1 MRPVCSSQVE
11 TIGLVRWWILFAQ
24 STPLAATHLIGLL
37 RYYGFGARGDPLAGP
52 LPGDPPQSEWIA
64 AIDEALDRDIKMDKV
79 FSDHS
84 QRSWFFARA
93 LAAAKGEAFD
103 NETLYAAC
111 LLHDA
116 GLFDEDRK
124 TCFALVG
131 ADLVRRTAAAAGV
144 NTDQAKA
151 AAVAVATHID
161 VRPQTQ
167 LANYLRA
174 GSLLDVIGTSAWDID
189 PAAIAAACERW
200 PRTGFEAE
208 VRRLWNEESDRFPY
222 GRAQFARMPGALPLL
237 IRCNPLPKRPAHRDR
252 LAS

>member
-1 MRPVCSSQVE
+1 MRPVRSSQVE
-11 TIGLVRWWILFAQ
+11 TIGLVRWWILLAQ
-24 STPLAATHLIGLL
+24 ATPFAATRLIGLL
-37 RYYGFGARGDPLAGP
+37 RYYGSGARGDPLAGP
-52 LPGDPPQSEWIA
+52 LPGDPPQSGWIA
-64 AIDEALDRDIKMDKV
+64 AIDEALDRDVKMDKV
-79 FSDHS
+79 FRDHS

-103 NETLYAAC
+103 NETLYVAC

-116 GLFDEDRK
+116 GLFYEDRK
-124 TCFALVG
+124 TCFALIG

-161 VRPQTQ
+161 VRPRTQ
-167 LANYLRA
+167 LAKYLRA

-189 PAAIAAACERW
+189 PAAIVEACERW

-208 VRRLWNEESDRFPY
+208 VRRLWNEESYRFPY
-222 GRAQFARMPGALPLL
+222 GRAQFARMPGALPQL
-237 IRCNPLPKRPAHRDR
+237 ICFNPLPN
-252 LAS
+252 

>member
-11 TIGLVRWWILFAQ
+11 TIGLVRWWILSAQ
-24 STPLAATHLIGLL
+24 SIPVAATHLIGLL
-37 RYYGFGARGDPLAGP
+37 RYCGFGARGDPLADP
-52 LPGDPPQSEWIA
+52 LPGDPPQSGWIT
-64 AIDEALDRDIKMDKV
+64 AIEEALDRDVKMDKA
-79 FSDHS
+79 FRDHS

-93 LAAAKGEAFD
+93 LAAANGEAFD

-161 VRPQTQ
+161 VRPRTQ
-167 LANYLRA
+167 LAKYLRA
-174 GSLLDVIGTSAWDID
+174 GSLLDVIGIFAWDID
-189 PAAIAAACERW
+189 PAAIVEACARW
-200 PRTGFEAE
+200 PRTGFEDE

-222 GRAQFARMPGALPLL
+222 GRAQFARMPGALPQL
-237 IRCNPLPKRPAHRDR
+237 ICFNPLPN
-252 LAS
+252 

>member
-1 MRPVCSSQVE
+1 MDRRDRPGTRPGRRRRWTRYSAITASAAGSSPAPSLQP
-11 TIGLVRWWILFAQ
+11 T
-24 STPLAATHLIGLL
+24 
-37 RYYGFGARGDPLAGP
+37 
-52 LPGDPPQSEWIA
+52 
-64 AIDEALDRDIKMDKV
+64 
-79 FSDHS
+79 
-84 QRSWFFARA
+84 
-93 LAAAKGEAFD
+93 GEAFD

-144 NTDQAKA
+144 STDQAKA

-167 LANYLRA
+167 LAKYLRA

-189 PAAIAAACERW
+189 PAAIAEACERW
-200 PRTGFEAE
+200 PRRGFEAE
-208 VRRLWNEESDRFPY
+208 VRRVWNEESDRFPY
-222 GRAQFARMPGALPLL
+222 GRAQFARMPGLLPQL
-237 IRCNPLPKRPAHRDR
+237 IRFNPLPKRPAHRDP

>member
-1 MRPVCSSQVE
+1 MRPVRSSKVE
-11 TIGLVRWWILFAQ
+11 TIGLVRWWILFVQA
-24 STPLAATHLIGLL
+24 TPLAATHLIGLL
-37 RYYGFGARGDPLAGP
+37 RYYGFGARGGSLADP
-52 LPGDPPQSEWIA
+52 LPGDPPQSGWIT
-64 AIDEALDRDIKMDKV
+64 AIDEALDRDVRMDKV
-79 FSDHS
+79 FRDHS

-93 LAAAKGEAFD
+93 LAAANGDALD

-131 ADLVRRTAAAAGV
+131 ADLVRKTAAAAGV

-161 VRPQTQ
+161 IRPQTQ

-174 GSLLDVIGTSAWDID
+174 GTLLDVIGTFAWDID
-189 PAAIAAACERW
+189 PAAIAEACERW

-208 VRRLWNEESDRFPY
+208 VRRAWNEESDRFPY
-222 GRAQFARMPGALPLL
+222 GRAQFARMPGALPQL
-237 IRCNPLPKRPAHRDR
+237 IRFNPLPN
-252 LAS
+252 

>member
-1 MRPVCSSQVE
+1 MRPVRSSQVE
-11 TIGLVRWWILFAQ
+11 TIGLVRWWILLAQ
-24 STPLAATHLIGLL
+24 ATPLAATHLIGLL
-37 RYYGFGARGDPLAGP
+37 RYYGFGARGDPLADP
-52 LPGDPPQSEWIA
+52 LPGDLPQSGWIA
-64 AIDEALDRDIKMDKV
+64 AIDEALDRDVKMDKV
-79 FSDHS
+79 FRDHS

-93 LAAAKGEAFD
+93 LAAAKGDALD

-131 ADLVRRTAAAAGV
+131 ADLVRKTAAAAGV

-174 GSLLDVIGTSAWDID
+174 GTLLDVIGTFAWDID
-189 PAAIAAACERW
+189 PAAIAEACERW

-208 VRRLWNEESDRFPY
+208 ARRLWNEESDRFPY
-222 GRAQFARMPGALPLL
+222 GRAQFARMPGALPQL
-237 IRCNPLPKRPAHRDR
+237 IMFNPLPN
-252 LAS
+252 

>member
-11 TIGLVRWWILFAQ
+11 TIGLVRWWILVAQATPFAG
-24 STPLAATHLIGLL
+24 THLLGLL
-37 RYYGFGARGDPLAGP
+37 RYCGFGARGDPLAGP
-52 LPGDPPQSEWIA
+52 LPGDPPQSGWIA
-64 AIDEALDRDIKMDKV
+64 AIDEALDRDVQMDKV
-79 FSDHS
+79 FRDHS

-131 ADLVRRTAAAAGV
+131 ADLVRKTAAAAGV
-144 NTDQAKA
+144 STDQAKA

-161 VRPQTQ
+161 VRPRTQ
-167 LANYLRA
+167 LAKYLRA
-174 GSLLDVIGTSAWDID
+174 GSLLDVIGTFAWDID
-189 PAAIAAACERW
+189 PAAIAEACERW

-222 GRAQFARMPGALPLL
+222 GRAQFARIPGALPHL
-237 IRCNPLPKRPAHRDR
+237 IRFNPLPN
-252 LAS
+252 

>member
-1 MRPVCSSQVE
+1 MRPLCSSQVE
-11 TIGLVRWWILFAQ
+11 TIGLVRWWILLAQATRFAV
-24 STPLAATHLIGLL
+24 THVIGLL
-37 RYYGFGARGDPLAGP
+37 RYCGFGARGDPLAGP
-52 LPGDPPQSEWIA
+52 LPGDPPQSGWIA
-64 AIDEALDRDIKMDKV
+64 AIDQALDRDVKMDKV
-79 FSDHS
+79 FRDHS

-93 LAAAKGEAFD
+93 LAAANGEAFD

-144 NTDQAKA
+144 STDQAKA

-167 LANYLRA
+167 LAKYLRRVTA
-174 GSLLDVIGTSAWDID
+174 RRDWDIRLGHRPSSYRRGVRALAAQGVRSRG
-189 PAAIAAACERW
+189 PARVER
-200 PRTGFEAE
+200 G
-208 VRRLWNEESDRFPY
+208 VRQVPV
-222 GRAQFARMPGALPLL
+222 RAGPVRPDAGLLPQL
-237 IRCNPLPKRPAHRDR
+237 IRFNPLPKRPAHRDP

>member
-1 MRPVCSSQVE
+1 M
-11 TIGLVRWWILFAQ
+11 G
-24 STPLAATHLIGLL
+24 
-37 RYYGFGARGDPLAGP
+37 
-52 LPGDPPQSEWIA
+52 
-64 AIDEALDRDIKMDKV
+64 KV
-79 FSDHS
+79 FRDHS

-144 NTDQAKA
+144 NPDQAKA

-161 VRPQTQ
+161 ILSRSQV
-167 LANYLRA
+167 
-174 GSLLDVIGTSAWDID
+174 S
-189 PAAIAAACERW
+189 
-200 PRTGFEAE
+200 
-208 VRRLWNEESDRFPY
+208 
-222 GRAQFARMPGALPLL
+222 
-237 IRCNPLPKRPAHRDR
+237 
-252 LAS
+252 

>member
-11 TIGLVRWWILFAQ
+11 IIGLVRWWILVAQ
-24 STPLAATHLIGLL
+24 ATPFAATHVLGLL

-52 LPGDPPQSEWIA
+52 LPGAPPQNGWIA
-64 AIDEALDRDIKMDKV
+64 AIDEALDRDVKMDKV
-79 FSDHS
+79 FRDHS

-103 NETLYAAC
+103 DETLYAAC

-116 GLFDEDRK
+116 GLFVEDRK
-124 TCFALVG
+124 TCFAMVG
-131 ADLVRRTAAAAGV
+131 ADLVRRTAAAAEV

-161 VRPQTQ
+161 VKPKTQ
-167 LANYLRA
+167 LAKYLRA
-174 GSLLDVIGTSAWDID
+174 GSLPDVIGTFAWDID
-189 PAAIAAACERW
+189 PAAIAEARKRW

-222 GRAQFARMPGALPLL
+222 GRAQFARMPGFLPQL
-237 IRCNPLPKRPAHRDR
+237 IRFNPLPN
-252 LAS
+252 

>member
-1 MRPVCSSQVE
+1 MRPVRSSQVE
-11 TIGLVRWWILFAQ
+11 VIGLVRWWILLAQ
-24 STPLAATHLIGLL
+24 ATPLAATHLIGLL
-37 RYYGFGARGDPLAGP
+37 RYYGFGARGDPLADS
-52 LPGDPPQSEWIA
+52 LPGNPPQSGWIA
-64 AIDEALDRDIKMDKV
+64 AIDEALDRDVQMDKV
-79 FSDHS
+79 FRDHS
-84 QRSWFFARA
+84 QRSWFFACA
-93 LAAAKGEAFD
+93 LAAAKGEALD

-144 NTDQAKA
+144 NTGQAEA
-151 AAVAVATHID
+151 AAIAVATHID
-161 VRPQTQ
+161 VRPETR

-189 PAAIAAACERW
+189 PAAIAEACERW

-222 GRAQFARMPGALPLL
+222 GRAQFARMPGALPQMIWL
-237 IRCNPLPKRPAHRDR
+237 NPLPN
-252 LAS
+252 

>member
-1 MRPVCSSQVE
+1 MPPPRRRSF
-11 TIGLVRWWILFAQ
+11 R
-24 STPLAATHLIGLL
+24 
-37 RYYGFGARGDPLAGP
+37 RG
-52 LPGDPPQSEWIA
+52 
-64 AIDEALDRDIKMDKV
+64 
-79 FSDHS
+79 
-84 QRSWFFARA
+84 
-93 LAAAKGEAFD
+93 
-103 NETLYAAC
+103 
-111 LLHDA
+111 
-116 GLFDEDRK
+116 RK

-131 ADLVRRTAAAAGV
+131 ADLVRKTAAAAGV

-167 LANYLRA
+167 LARYRRA

-189 PAAIAAACERW
+189 PAAIAEACERW

-222 GRAQFARMPGALPLL
+222 GRAQFARMPGLLPLL
-237 IRCNPLPKRPAHRDR
+237 IRCNPLPKRRAHRDR

>member
-1 MRPVCSSQVE
+1 MRPVSSSQVE

-24 STPLAATHLIGLL
+24 SIPLAATHLLGLL
-37 RYYGFGARGDPLAGP
+37 RYYGFGARGDSLADP
-52 LPGDPPQSEWIA
+52 LPGVPPQSGWIT
-64 AIDEALDRDIKMDKV
+64 AIEEALDRDVNMDKA
-79 FSDHS
+79 FRDHS

-93 LAAAKGEAFD
+93 LAAANGEAFD

-124 TCFALVG
+124 ICFALVG

-161 VRPQTQ
+161 VRPRTQ
-167 LANYLRA
+167 LAKYLRA

-189 PAAIAAACERW
+189 PAAIAEACERW

-208 VRRLWNEESDRFPY
+208 VRRLWDEESDRFPY
-222 GRAQFARMPGALPLL
+222 GRAQFARMPGALPQL
-237 IRCNPLPKRPAHRDR
+237 ICFNPLPN
-252 LAS
+252 

>member
-1 MRPVCSSQVE
+1 MRPVRSSQVE
-11 TIGLVRWWILFAQ
+11 TIGLVRWWILFTQA
-24 STPLAATHLIGLL
+24 TPLAATHLIGLL
-37 RYYGFGARGDPLAGP
+37 RYYGFGARGDPLADP
-52 LPGDPPQSEWIA
+52 LPGDPPQSGWIA
-64 AIDEALDRDIKMDKV
+64 AIDEALDRDVKMDKV
-79 FSDHS
+79 FRDHS

-93 LAAAKGEAFD
+93 LAAAKGDALD

-131 ADLVRRTAAAAGV
+131 ADLVRKTAAAAGV

-167 LANYLRA
+167 LAKT
-174 GSLLDVIGTSAWDID
+174 LLDVIGTSAWDID
-189 PAAIAAACERW
+189 PAAIAEACERW

-208 VRRLWNEESDRFPY
+208 ARRVWNEESDRFPY
-222 GRAQFARMPGALPLL
+222 GRAQFARMPGALPQL
-237 IRCNPLPKRPAHRDR
+237 IRFNPLPN
-252 LAS
+252 

>member
-1 MRPVCSSQVE
+1 MRPVRSSQLE
-11 TIGLVRWWILFAQ
+11 TIGLVRWWLLLAQ
-24 STPLAATHLIGLL
+24 ATPLAATHLIGLL
-37 RYYGFGARGDPLAGP
+37 RYYGFRARGDPLADP
-52 LPGDPPQSEWIA
+52 LGDPPQSGWIS
-64 AIDEALDRDIKMDKV
+64 AIDEALDRDVKMDKV
-79 FSDHS
+79 FRDHS

-93 LAAAKGEAFD
+93 LAAANGDALD

-116 GLFDEDRK
+116 GLFDEDRT
-124 TCFALVG
+124 TCFAMVG
-131 ADLVRRTAAAAGV
+131 ANLVRRTAAAAGV

-161 VRPQTQ
+161 VRPPTC

-174 GSLLDVIGTSAWDID
+174 GTLLDVIGTSAWDVD
-189 PAAIAAACERW
+189 PAAIAEACQRW

-222 GRAQFARMPGALPLL
+222 GRAQFARMPGALPQL
-237 IRCNPLPKRPAHRDR
+237 ITFNPLPN
-252 LAS
+252 

>member
-1 MRPVCSSQVE
+1 MGPVRSSQVE

-24 STPLAATHLIGLL
+24 ATPLAATYLIGLL
-37 RYYGFGARGDPLAGP
+37 RYYGFGARGDPLADP
-52 LPGDPPQSEWIA
+52 LPGDPPESGWIT
-64 AIDEALDRDIKMDKV
+64 AIDEALDRDVRMDKV
-79 FSDHS
+79 FRDHS

-93 LAAAKGEAFD
+93 LAAAKGDALD

-131 ADLVRRTAAAAGV
+131 ADLVRKTAAAAGV
-144 NTDQAKA
+144 NTDQAEA
-151 AAVAVATHID
+151 AAVATHID

-174 GSLLDVIGTSAWDID
+174 GTLLDVIGIFAWNID
-189 PAAIAAACERW
+189 PAAIAEACEHW
-200 PRTGFEAE
+200 PRTGFEAG
-208 VRRLWNEESDRFPY
+208 VRRAWNEESDRFPY
-222 GRAQFARMPGALPLL
+222 GRAQFARVPGVLPQL
-237 IRCNPLPKRPAHRDR
+237 IRFNPLPN
-252 LAS
+252 

>member
-1 MRPVCSSQVE
+1 
-11 TIGLVRWWILFAQ
+11 
-24 STPLAATHLIGLL
+24 
-37 RYYGFGARGDPLAGP
+37 
-52 LPGDPPQSEWIA
+52 
-64 AIDEALDRDIKMDKV
+64 MDKV
-79 FSDHS
+79 FRDHS

-93 LAAAKGEAFD
+93 LATATGEAFD

-116 GLFDEDRK
+116 GLFDEDRT

-174 GSLLDVIGTSAWDID
+174 GSLLDVIGIFAWDID
-189 PAAIAAACERW
+189 PAAIAEACERW
-200 PRTGFEAE
+200 PRTGFETEA
-208 VRRLWNEESDRFPY
+208 RRLWNEESDRFPY
-222 GRAQFARMPGALPLL
+222 GRAQFARMPGLLPQL
-237 IRCNPLPKRPAHRDR
+237 IRYNPLPN
-252 LAS
+252 

>member
-1 MRPVCSSQVE
+1 VE
-11 TIGLVRWWILFAQ
+11 TIGLVRWWILSAQ
-24 STPLAATHLIGLL
+24 ATPLAATHLIGLL
-37 RYYGFGARGDPLAGP
+37 RYYGFGARGDPLADP
-52 LPGDPPQSEWIA
+52 LPGDPPQSGWIT
-64 AIDEALDRDIKMDKV
+64 AIEEALDKDVQMDKA
-79 FSDHS
+79 FRDHS

-93 LAAAKGEAFD
+93 LTAANGDVLD

-161 VRPQTQ
+161 VRPRTQ
-167 LANYLRA
+167 LAKYLRA

-189 PAAIAAACERW
+189 PAAIAEACERW

-208 VRRLWNEESDRFPY
+208 VRRLWNEECDRFPY
-222 GRAQFARMPGALPLL
+222 GRAQFARVPGVLPQL
-237 IRCNPLPKRPAHRDR
+237 IRCNPLPN
-252 LAS
+252 

>member
-11 TIGLVRWWILFAQ
+11 TIGLVRLWILFAQ
-24 STPLAATHLIGLL
+24 ATPLAATHLIGLL
-37 RYYGFGARGDPLAGP
+37 RYYGFEARADPLA
-52 LPGDPPQSEWIA
+52 DPVPEDPRQSGWIT
-64 AIDEALDRDIKMDKV
+64 AIDEALDRDVAMDKV
-79 FSDHS
+79 FRDHS

-93 LAAAKGEAFD
+93 LAAAKGDALD

-116 GLFDEDRK
+116 GLFDEDRE

-131 ADLVRRTAAAAGV
+131 ADLVRKTAAAAGV
-144 NTDQAKA
+144 NADQARA

-161 VRPQTQ
+161 VRPRTQ
-167 LANYLRA
+167 LAKFLRA
-174 GSLLDVIGTSAWDID
+174 GSLLDVIGTFAWLID

-208 VRRLWNEESDRFPY
+208 VRRLWNEEADRFPY
-222 GRAQFARMPGALPLL
+222 GRAQSPGCLEFC
-237 IRCNPLPKRPAHRDR
+237 RN
-252 LAS
+252 

>member
-1 MRPVCSSQVE
+1 VDHRDRGGTRPGRPDGQG
-11 TIGLVRWWILFAQ
+11 IR
-24 STPLAATHLIGLL
+24 
-37 RYYGFGARGDPLAGP
+37 
-52 LPGDPPQSEWIA
+52 
-64 AIDEALDRDIKMDKV
+64 
-79 FSDHS
+79 DHS

-93 LAAAKGEAFD
+93 LAAANGEAFD

-131 ADLVRRTAAAAGV
+131 TDLVRRTAAAAGV

-161 VRPQTQ
+161 VRPRTQ
-167 LANYLRA
+167 LAKYLRA
-174 GSLLDVIGTSAWDID
+174 GSLLDVIGIFAWDID
-189 PAAIAAACERW
+189 PAAIVEACARW
-200 PRTGFEAE
+200 PRTGFEDE

-222 GRAQFARMPGALPLL
+222 GRAQFARMPGALPQL
-237 IRCNPLPKRPAHRDR
+237 ICFNPLPN
-252 LAS
+252 

>member
-1 MRPVCSSQVE
+1 
-11 TIGLVRWWILFAQ
+11 
-24 STPLAATHLIGLL
+24 
-37 RYYGFGARGDPLAGP
+37 
-52 LPGDPPQSEWIA
+52 
-64 AIDEALDRDIKMDKV
+64 MDKV
-79 FSDHS
+79 FRDHS

-93 LAAAKGEAFD
+93 LALAAANGDALD

-144 NTDQAKA
+144 STAQAKA

-161 VRPQTQ
+161 VRPRTQ
-167 LANYLRA
+167 LAKCLRA
-174 GSLLDVIGTSAWDID
+174 GSLLDVIGTFAWDID
-189 PAAIAAACERW
+189 PAAIAEACERW

-222 GRAQFARMPGALPLL
+222 GRAQFARMPGALPQL
-237 IRCNPLPKRPAHRDR
+237 IRFNPLPN
-252 LAS
+252 

>member
-1 MRPVCSSQVE
+1 
-11 TIGLVRWWILFAQ
+11 
-24 STPLAATHLIGLL
+24 
-37 RYYGFGARGDPLAGP
+37 
-52 LPGDPPQSEWIA
+52 
-64 AIDEALDRDIKMDKV
+64 MDKV
-79 FSDHS
+79 FRDHS

-161 VRPQTQ
+161 VRPRTQ
-167 LANYLRA
+167 LAKYLRA

-189 PAAIAAACERW
+189 PAAIVEACERW

-222 GRAQFARMPGALPLL
+222 GRAQFARMPGALPQL
-237 IRCNPLPKRPAHRDR
+237 IRCNPLPN
-252 LAS
+252 